1 MRFANIQIRTCKSE
15 GLTGVTNLK
24 AMLQLEMW
32 YMKIHVL
39 KSLNKCYANYN
50 TFYNKTST

>member
-1 MRFANIQIRTCKSE
+1 MRFANIQIRTFR
-15 GLTGVTNLK
+15 LTGVTNLK

-50 TFYNKTST
+50 TIYNKTST